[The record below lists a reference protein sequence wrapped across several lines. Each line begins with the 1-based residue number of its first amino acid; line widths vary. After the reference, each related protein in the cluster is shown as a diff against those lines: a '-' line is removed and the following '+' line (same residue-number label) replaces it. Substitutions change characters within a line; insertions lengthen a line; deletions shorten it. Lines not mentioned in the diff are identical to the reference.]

1 MTRPARKQTR
11 DMTAKL
17 LAHYACAWCGVVTR
31 AEVLE
36 SAEGD
41 RVCPA
46 CMDAEHAESERED
59 ECYDGPVHEAEGW
72 K

>member
-17 LAHYACAWCGVVTR
+17 LQHYACAWCGVVTR

-36 SAEGD
+36 SVEGD

-46 CMDAEHAESERED
+46 CVDAEHAGAERV
-59 ECYDGPVHEAEGW
+59 ECYDGPVHVVEGW